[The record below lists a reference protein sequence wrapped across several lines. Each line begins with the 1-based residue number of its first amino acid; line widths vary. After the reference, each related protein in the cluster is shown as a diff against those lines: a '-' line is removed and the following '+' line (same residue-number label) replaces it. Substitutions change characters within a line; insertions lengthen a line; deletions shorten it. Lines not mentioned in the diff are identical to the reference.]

1 MFLVSSFLR
10 NVIYTTL
17 SLIIQYFFICVWSLI
32 IRFIKVRPCGRL
44 TQPAWQAFER
54 EGEGNQA
61 ARPLPLPLL
70 TPATQATVPGF
81 KIMGRF
87 RSGHPFP
94 ALNTTSALT
103 ILVVVFILGFEG
115 LFIRVYCIAIKSVT
129 KSL

>member
-1 MFLVSSFLR
+1 MSGASSSDSLSPALR
-10 NVIYTTL
+10 QVDPA
-17 SLIIQYFFICVWSLI
+17 CVAG
-32 IRFIKVRPCGRL
+32 VRK
-44 TQPAWQAFER
+44 

-61 ARPLPLPLL
+61 ARPLPLL

-81 KIMGRF
+81 KIMGGF

-94 ALNTTSALT
+94 ALNTKSALT
-103 ILVVVFILGFEG
+103 ILVVVLILGFEG